1 MYIGR
6 ITVFLLALALTISSL
21 GVPQALKNAYAAP
34 PTNDDFDAATVIGTL
49 PFNDVLDTSEATTAA
64 DDPDCGGNGSTV
76 WYAFT
81 PSGDTGV
88 MANTFGSD
96 YDTTLS
102 VYTGPRGSLTQL
114 ACNDDFDS
122 LQSKVTFNAAA
133 GETYFFMVGAFES
146 DPGGNLVFSVDIAPP
161 SLIIDLTIDRIGLV
175 NPRTG
180 VATISGTVTC
190 SREAH
195 AGVFVDLQQKLGRSL
210 GSGSSIESFTCDGQ
224 TRWSAIVSSE
234 NILFVGGR
242 AHVSASAFAFDP
254 STGEF
259 VFDDAVADIKLRG
272 SR

>member
-1 MYIGR
+1 
-6 ITVFLLALALTISSL
+6 
-21 GVPQALKNAYAAP
+21 
-34 PTNDDFDAATVIGTL
+34 
-49 PFNDVLDTSEATTAA
+49 
-64 DDPDCGGNGSTV
+64 
-76 WYAFT
+76 
-81 PSGDTGV
+81 

-102 VYTGPRGSLTQL
+102 VYTGSRGSLTQI

-133 GETYFFMVGAFES
+133 GEMYFFMVGAFES
-146 DPGGNLVFSVDIAPP
+146 DPGGNLVFSVDIAPTP
-161 SLIIDLTIDRIGLV
+161 LTVDLTIDRIGAV

-180 VATISGTVTC
+180 VATISGTVVC

-195 AGVFVDLQQKLGRSL
+195 VGVFVDMQQKIGRSL
-210 GSGSSIESFTCDGQ
+210 GSGSSFESFTCDGE
-224 TRWSAIVSSE
+224 TRWSATVSSE

-254 STGEF
+254 LTGEF
-259 VFDDAVADIKLRG
+259 VFDDATADIKLRG